1 MDRKMTEKTE
11 LRMPGKHW
19 RTGMTIIELFA
30 MFPDDETAER
40 WFEEQRWG
48 KEGPACPECG
58 SCRYA
63 VIKNRN
69 PMPYRCKD
77 CRKHYSVRKGMV
89 MDSSKIGLQK
99 WAIAIYMVSTSL
111 KGVSSMKLHR
121 ELGIRQSSAW
131 HMLQRIREA
140 FNEGSLKLSGPV
152 EVDETFVGGK
162 EANKHSHKK
171 LRAGR
176 GTVGKVAVV
185 GAKDRETGKVVAK
198 VVEKTDAETLQGFVM
213 DHVLF
218 GTPLYTDEH
227 KAYTGLG
234 YVYDHGKV
242 KHSVGEYVN
251 EQIHIN
257 GMESFWSTLKR
268 AHKGTFHKLSKK
280 HLQRYVNEFAGRHNI
295 RELDTIDQMS
305 VIVEKMDNKRL
316 RYKDLI
322 A

>member
-1 MDRKMTEKTE
+1 MTDRRE

-19 RTGMTIIELFA
+19 RTGMTIIELFE
-30 MFPDDETAER
+30 MFPDNETAER

-48 KEGPACPECG
+48 DEGPACPDCG

-63 VIKNRN
+63 VVKNRK

-77 CRKHYSVRKGMV
+77 CRKHYSVTKGMV
-89 MDSSKIGLQK
+89 MESSKIGLQK

-140 FNEGSLKLSGPV
+140 FNEGSLKLSGAV
-152 EVDETFVGGK
+152 EVDETYVGGK
-162 EANKHSHKK
+162 EANKHASKK

-176 GTVGKVAVV
+176 GAVGKVAVV
-185 GAKDRETGKVVAK
+185 GAKDRETGKITAK
-198 VVEKTDAETLQGFVM
+198 VVEKTDADTLQGFVM

-227 KAYTGLG
+227 KAYNGLHFF
-234 YVYDHGKV
+234 YDHGKV

-251 EQIHIN
+251 KQIHIN

-268 AHKGTFHKLSKK
+268 AHKGTFHKLSAK
-280 HLQRYVNEFAGRHNI
+280 HLQRYVNEFYGRHNI

-305 VIVEKMDNKRL
+305 LIVEKMDNKRL